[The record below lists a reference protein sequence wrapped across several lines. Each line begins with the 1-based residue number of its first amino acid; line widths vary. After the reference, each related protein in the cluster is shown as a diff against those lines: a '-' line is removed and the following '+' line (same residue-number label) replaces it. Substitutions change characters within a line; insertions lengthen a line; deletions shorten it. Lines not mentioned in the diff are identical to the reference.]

1 MHVCAY
7 VYMCMCMCT
16 CVCVCVYTYVYVE
29 ARGQPQFSSL
39 EAIQIFFE
47 TESLRNLALHN

>member
-16 CVCVCVYTYVYVE
+16 FVCVCVYTYVYVE